1 MLPRNFV
8 FWNLP
13 QVQYKNPNVQV
24 ISFRNMTPSPFIRC
38 YFGRYNHFYSKC
50 KFPYITT
57 QSYYFTNL
65 DSGKQMLID
74 IDSRSND
81 EILSHLIKVIG
92 KSKEILLAEE
102 KLAEKKENPANVG
115 VGCERQCICELP
127 GQVPCPAIVPLP
139 FSMRGKYK
147 YQQQ

>member
-1 MLPRNFV
+1 MQTLP
-8 FWNLP
+8 
-13 QVQYKNPNVQV
+13 
-24 ISFRNMTPSPFIRC
+24 I
-38 YFGRYNHFYSKC
+38 
-50 KFPYITT
+50 
-57 QSYYFTNL
+57 

-74 IDSRSND
+74 IDSRSNE
-81 EILSHLIKVIG
+81 EILNHLIGVIG

-102 KLAEKKENPANVG
+102 KLAEKKENPANIG

-139 FSMRGKYK
+139 NCMRGKYK